1 MPTDLAFGTGAGDYR
16 QLRFG
21 GAASL
26 IPLQGF
32 SAVASGTVAVANT
45 AQAVFAVGLT
55 TSETGEPFA
64 GAPAHLTF
72 AGAPTTAAQLRF
84 NGTASLL
91 SFAGIDNPATG
102 KGSITNAAWAVW
114 MVGHDAAAV
123 GSPVKGPVPDLN
135 LVAPAPVGAN
145 LTFGGAATLLPV
157 PSIELA
163 QAGVPTIHNTAHGV
177 LCVGLDGAIA
187 GSPFVGVPTNLV
199 LQDAL
204 PVGQPL
210 DLYFNYGDA
219 LRPAGVP
226 SLTFGVPD
234 VASTGRAVYPVG
246 VDAFAHGVWEEGT
259 RALPVPSVGML
270 SAMGTPVVD
279 TWLKY
284 TTPAGTSAAGYG
296 VAKVYGTTLTVAGLH
311 SLTFG
316 NNAIQLRTLFPAGFS
331 AASAGVPSA
340 HNRYTYATFV
350 GFDAAVAPLFAVERG
365 VRQLPLS
372 GFDQLEFTTGRP
384 IVDNIGTRQYSF
396 PSIPPAGGYGVAYV
410 GNYTR
415 YLQPAGVQAAAY
427 GAFSAALLHRSTH
440 PGGFNALQ
448 LGTPNLVL
456 FNTYLPVDSIG
467 DTTAF
472 TPAAVTREI
481 QDALVVGSALT
492 GYGSAQLLLRNRAVQ
507 FAGDSYFAA
516 DFSTVQLWQRQVKP
530 VGADLLRSDDYEVA
544 NINRSLGLAGHLSET
559 LGALTVGNQSQG
571 VFVLG
576 AETDEYG
583 TAWVDRAQ
591 RSVQVIGVDAAEHVK
606 PWVDRGARPGQVVGL
621 DATTYGTPELYNN
634 LQFVLAAGAAGTGYG
649 TPAVSDTTTT
659 VQFIGAHTASAG
671 ALTVRYGSIGPT
683 GLDAPHTP
691 LPFVSRAVRSVTV
704 RPADDISWFGHFTL
718 QNRNWTVQAHGAP
731 PPAWYG
737 DLLVRDRTSKVFHP
751 GVDCTEIGTFA
762 LIGPRWVYQNEQ
774 APDGDV
780 GKPLS
785 YISDE
790 GTVRAYGVT
799 PRNRYGLAYVYNNAR
814 VVAPEAWDSQFLP
827 RVLDVAGTQKW
838 VHVAQYE
845 EPYASNYMVAYNAA
859 WGVYPSGRDMAAYG
873 TGLDTANLN
882 RTSQALSVPPEPLG
896 DPWVSHAVRSVYH
909 EDNTTPQLP
918 PAPVVELWQ
927 REVRPAGLWAY
938 GDAAAYVFEHFTII
952 KPRPVAPPHINM
964 PTLRKL
970 TPEVLA
976 HGAVPDAYGTPTVY
990 NQLQHVR
997 PVGLDSVQSLRA
1009 TATHWRRTV
1018 YPVGESMRVLGNPA
1032 VQEDLL
1038 AWPVTRTITI
1048 KEYEYADSAYIGDPT
1063 ARLNVIYAGGLA
1075 PSNRFGNFTTRDQSI
1090 TFDSSAPVVD
1100 GGTIPILPPAIP
1112 APRVLLA
1119 YTQYAYMLEDDG
1131 TAPPQIYMK
1140 RHRVTPDY
1148 VFADRPNPNVNIPFW
1163 ATPTETADNQEF
1175 GVYAVDHTLR
1185 TRVMTGTAMQA
1196 LGIPGVTERGPR
1208 RVEFSG
1214 LDPTYY
1220 GWLEV
1225 SGGVRR
1231 VDTFDEGA
1239 STEYSAMGVPA
1250 VGRPPDPPSPFLYPE
1265 GLHSLQSSQFYA
1277 DNYHR
1282 SRVIGGTDMQ
1292 QLPKF
1297 VVTPPFFVTPVD
1309 TDLAKYGT
1317 AYADH
1322 RIRTIMHNGGDMFLA
1337 EPDFYGGDETT
1348 VRTPAPPAPAQYIYA
1363 KGRKPAECCWG
1374 FYIGRST

>member
-1 MPTDLAFGTGAGDYR
+1 MATDLSFSTGAGDFR
-16 QLRFG
+16 
-21 GAASL
+21 
-26 IPLQGF
+26 
-32 SAVASGTVAVANT
+32 
-45 AQAVFAVGLT
+45 
-55 TSETGEPFA
+55 
-64 GAPAHLTF
+64 
-72 AGAPTTAAQLRF
+72 QLRF
-84 NGTASLL
+84 NGSASMVPLASAEAAPL
-91 SFAGIDNPATG
+91 PRH
-102 KGSITNAAWAVW
+102 SITNAAWGVW
-114 MVGHDAAAV
+114 PTGFDAHAAGH
-123 GSPVKGPVPDLN
+123 PFRGPVPALDIN
-135 LVAPAPVGAN
+135 APVPANAN
-145 LTFGGAATLLPV
+145 LNFGGAATLLPI
-157 PSIELA
+157 PSIEPPP
-163 QAGVPTIHNTAHGV
+163 AGTPVLNNAAHGV
-177 LCVGLDGAIA
+177 LCVGLDGATA
-187 GSPFVGVPTNLV
+187 GSPFVGAPSNLV
-199 LQDAL
+199 LQDAP

-219 LRPAGVP
+219 LRPAGFP
-226 SLTFGVPD
+226 SLTFGAFE
-234 VASTGRAVYPVG
+234 VANTGQAVYPVG
-246 VDAFAHGVWEEGT
+246 VDAFAHGVWEEGSK
-259 RALPVPSVGML
+259 ALPVPSVGAL

-316 NNAIQLRTLFPAGFS
+316 SNAIQLRTLFPAGFS

-340 HNRYTYATFV
+340 RNHYTYATFV

-415 YLQPAGVQAAAY
+415 YLQPAGAQAAAY
-427 GAFSAALLHRSTH
+427 GAFSAALLHRSVQSV
-440 PGGFNALQ
+440 GFNALQ
-448 LGTPNLVL
+448 PGAPRLVL
-456 FNTYLPVDSIG
+456 FTTYLPVDSIG

-492 GYGSAQLLLRNRAVQ
+492 GYGSAQLLLRNRVVQ
-507 FAGDSYFAA
+507 FAGDNYFAA
-516 DFSTVQLWQRQVKP
+516 GFSTVQLWQRQVKP
-530 VGADLLRSDDYEVA
+530 VGADLLRSDDHEVT
-544 NINRSLGLAGHLSET
+544 NLNRSLGLAGHLSET

-591 RSVQVIGVDAAEHVK
+591 RSVQVIGVDAAEYVK

-621 DATTYGTPELYNN
+621 DATTYGTPELYNS

-649 TPAVSDTTTT
+649 TPAVSDTTHT
-659 VQFIGAHTASAG
+659 VQFIGVQTASAG
-671 ALTVRYGSIGPT
+671 ALTVQYGSIGPL
-683 GLDAPHTP
+683 GVDALHAP

-704 RPADDISWFGHFTL
+704 RPADDISWFGQFTA
-718 QNRNWTVQAHGAP
+718 QNRNWTVQAHGAAP
-731 PPAWYG
+731 PPWYG

-751 GVDCTEIGTFA
+751 GVDCAELGA
-762 LIGPRWVYQNEQ
+762 YECVGPRWVYQNEQ

-814 VVAPEAWDSQFLP
+814 VVAPEAWDSQLLP

-845 EPYASNYMVAYNAA
+845 EQYTSNYAVVYNAA
-859 WGVYPSGRDMAAYG
+859 WGVYPSGRDMATYG

-882 RTSQALSVPPEPLG
+882 RTLQAPYVPPEPLG

-952 KPRPVAPPHINM
+952 KPLPVAPPHISM
-964 PTLRKL
+964 PALRKL
-970 TPEVLA
+970 TPEVFA
-976 HGAVPDAYGTPTVY
+976 HGAVPDVYGTPAVY

-997 PVGLDSVQSLRA
+997 PAGHDALQSLRA

-1018 YPVGESMRVLGNPA
+1018 YPVGESMRVVGNPA

-1038 AWPVTRTITI
+1038 AWPVTRTITV
-1048 KEYEYADSAYIGDPT
+1048 KEYDQRPHELMG
-1063 ARLNVIYAGGLA
+1063 NVLVRMNIIYAGGLA
-1075 PSNRFGNFTTRDQSI
+1075 PSNRFGDFKTRDQAI
-1090 TFDSSAPVVD
+1090 TFDGSSVTGAADLDMLHVS
-1100 GGTIPILPPAIP
+1100 PPAIRM
-1112 APRVLLA
+1112 AF
-1119 YTQYAYMLEDDG
+1119 TQYAYQQEDYG
-1131 TAPPQIYMK
+1131 TAPPQIQMK

-1148 VFADRPNPNVNIPFW
+1148 VFLDRPNPASHAPFW
-1163 ATPTETADNQEF
+1163 ATPGETADNQEF
-1175 GVYAVDHTLR
+1175 GGYAVDHSLR
-1185 TRVMTGTAMQA
+1185 SRGMTGTAMQA
-1196 LGIPGVTERGPR
+1196 LGTPSVTERGPH
-1208 RVEFSG
+1208 RVAFSG

-1239 STEYSAMGVPA
+1239 STEYIAMGVPA
-1250 VGRPPDPPSPFLYPE
+1250 VGRPPVPPSPYVYPA

-1277 DNYHR
+1277 DNHHR

-1337 EPDFYGGDETT
+1337 EPDFYGSDETT

-1363 KGRKPAECCWG
+1363 KGRKPPECCWG